1 MDGSANR
8 GSFEAMPRE
17 KQFDEADVLDKAMQ
31 AFWAR
36 GYETTSI
43 QDLVDG
49 TGLKRG
55 SIYAAF
61 GSKRGLFLRTL
72 ERYET
77 QHRRAWLDALR
88 QRHCPR
94 AAILAVFEGAIS
106 AALSDSSRSGCF
118 LVNTAIELSP
128 HDDEIARVVAKG
140 LAETEAF
147 FCDLIREAQ
156 RHGTLSAQLDATGT
170 ARTLLGLLIGLRVL
184 ARSRPECPLLEAL
197 MNQAASMLG

>member
-1 MDGSANR
+1 
-8 GSFEAMPRE
+8 MPRE

-43 QDLVDG
+43 QDLVDCM
-49 TGLKRG
+49 GLKRG

-61 GSKRGLFLRTL
+61 GSKRDLFVRTL

-88 QRHCPR
+88 HRHSPR
-94 AAILAVFEGAIS
+94 AAILSVFEGTIS
-106 AALSDSSRSGCF
+106 ATLCDSSRAGCF
-118 LVNTAIELSP
+118 LVNTAVELSP
-128 HDDEIARVVAKG
+128 HDDQIAQIVAKG

-147 FCDLIREAQ
+147 FGDLIQEGQ
-156 RHGTLSAQLDATGT
+156 RSATISSDIDPAST
-170 ARTLLGLLIGLRVL
+170 ARALLGLLIGLRVL
-184 ARSRPECPLLEAL
+184 ARSRPERPLLEAL
-197 MNQAASMLG
+197 VEQAASMLR